1 MNKSSQKLEQI
12 SRQCDSHISFY
23 KYNSQNTLSD
33 KNKKGRVDASL
44 WLNEMIYFF
53 LNKEKNFLHDFDEE
67 IKRQKV
73 KVNNVKNP
81 NYKQGLIDELS
92 IIQELIHDRDFN

>member
-12 SRQCDSHISFY
+12 SRQCERHISFY
-23 KYNSQNTLSD
+23 KYNSQNTISD
-33 KNKKGRVDASL
+33 KYKKGRVDASL

-53 LNKEKNFLHDFDEE
+53 LNKEKNFLNDFDEE

-73 KVNNVKNP
+73 KVKNVKNP